1 VVELAS
7 DNFSED
13 LRDYLT
19 HEEFFKVL
27 GLGLFVELGQVAEA
41 ESAFV

>member
-1 VVELAS
+1 MVELAS

-27 GLGLFVELGQVAEA
+27 GLGLFIELGQVAEA
-41 ESAFV
+41 EAAFV